1 MSIATKPYLF
11 NASFRPDIEIDF
23 SAYPYNIPA
32 VRDLERIKFHPSI
45 TFFVGENG
53 AGKSTVL
60 EALAVALGYGA
71 EGGNKNVRFKTTE
84 STSDLHAALR
94 LVRDIRFPDDGF
106 FLRAESFFNVATY
119 MDEVG
124 YLRGYGGKSLHAR
137 SHGEAFMALLVDK
150 FRDRGLYLLDEPEA
164 ALSPSRQ
171 MAALVA
177 IDQLVRGGSQF
188 IIATHSPIL
197 LAYPRAKIIQFDGD
211 GVSEVQYEDT
221 DHFAV
226 TRDFLNHYPRRLEQL
241 FADDDD

>member
-1 MSIATKPYLF
+1 MSIASKPYLF
-11 NASFRPDIEIDF
+11 SAAFRTDIDIDF
-23 SAYPYNIPA
+23 DSYPFNIPA
-32 VRDLERIKFHPSI
+32 VRDLEQIKFHPNV

-71 EGGNKNVRFKTTE
+71 EGGTRNVQFKTTE
-84 STSDLHAALR
+84 STSSLHAAIR
-94 LVRDIRFPDDGF
+94 LSRDTRFPDDGY

-137 SHGEAFMALLVDK
+137 SHGEAFMALLVHK

-164 ALSPSRQ
+164 ALSPNRQ

-177 IDQLVRGGSQF
+177 IDQLVRTGSQF

-197 LAYPRAKIIQFDGD
+197 LSYPRAKILLFDGE
-211 GVSEVQYEDT
+211 GISETQYEDT
-221 DHFAV
+221 EHFAV
-226 TRDFLNHYPRRLEQL
+226 TRDFLNHYPRRLQQL
-241 FADDDD
+241 LADDD